1 MDPDDGEL
9 WQNARLGDAEAF
21 GSLFERHANAIYN
34 FCFRR
39 IGDWAAAEDLLAI
52 VFLEAWRR
60 RDVELRAEN
69 VLPWL
74 YGIALNVVRNER
86 RSRRRFAA
94 ALDRLP
100 PPEPEGLTAVSP
112 DERLDDERQM
122 KEVQALLAHLPQ
134 REQEAFVLCAW
145 CDLSYEEAAAALR
158 IPIGTV
164 RSRLSRARSRL
175 RILAVSLE
183 PEDVD
188 EPERAP
194 EVAKP

>member
-1 MDPDDGEL
+1 M
-9 WQNARLGDAEAF
+9 
-21 GSLFERHANAIYN
+21 
-34 FCFRR
+34 
-39 IGDWAAAEDLLAI
+39 AAAEDLLAI

-60 RDVELRAEN
+60 RDIELRAEK

-74 YGIALNVVRNER
+74 YGIAVNVVRNER
-86 RSRRRFAA
+86 RSRRRFTA

-100 PPEPEGLTAVSP
+100 RPEPECQTAASL

-122 KEVQALLAHLPQ
+122 KKVLALLAHLPH
-134 REQEAFVLCAW
+134 RDRDVFVLCAW
-145 CDLSYEEAAAALR
+145 CDLSYEEAAVALR

-175 RILAVSLE
+175 RKLAVSLE

-188 EPERAP
+188 EPEGAP

>member
-1 MDPDDGEL
+1 
-9 WQNARLGDAEAF
+9 
-21 GSLFERHANAIYN
+21 
-34 FCFRR
+34 
-39 IGDWAAAEDLLAI
+39 

-60 RDVELRAEN
+60 RDIELRAEK

-100 PPEPEGLTAVSP
+100 RPEPECRIAASL

-122 KEVQALLAHLPQ
+122 KNVLALLAHLPH
-134 REQEAFVLCAW
+134 RDRDVFVLCAW
-145 CDLSYEEAAAALR
+145 CDLSYEEASVALR

-175 RILAVSLE
+175 RKLAVSLE